1 MLFRALIVSLG
12 CLWLDLK
19 ISFAGNSLKLS
30 SSYFSSP
37 VLAII
42 VKNEK
47 KNAFSNTNF
56 YIKISKNLGGNFS
69 NLGSNCLDIW
79 QFFRNFLAFQ
89 KASFQHFT
97 NTIARA
103 SSCQQWFLQTGR
115 CATKEEK
122 PLRATVCFSIE
133 HARPR
138 DITFSCFARN
148 ISKTTTL
155 HVLLNFLL
163 ISFRF
168 YIVCYTAVFSVV
180 TQRSSPQTAAE
191 NRTTFL
197 SLCVCGLT
205 NKPIMHKKF
214 DNT

>member
-1 MLFRALIVSLG
+1 MSLG
-12 CLWLDLK
+12 YLWLDL
-19 ISFAGNSLKLS
+19 IRILFASNSLKLCFKLFFFTGVS
-30 SSYFSSP
+30 NYCEER
-37 VLAII
+37 
-42 VKNEK
+42 KK
-47 KNAFSNTNF
+47 KNAFLKTNF

-97 NTIARA
+97 STIGTAL
-103 SSCQQWFLQTGR
+103 SCEQWFLQVGR

-138 DITFSCFARN
+138 NITFSCFARN

-155 HVLLNFLL
+155 HVLLNFLF
-163 ISFRF
+163 ISFPF
-168 YIVCYTAVFSVV
+168 Y
-180 TQRSSPQTAAE
+180 
-191 NRTTFL
+191 TT
-197 SLCVCGLT
+197 T
-205 NKPIMHKKF
+205 
-214 DNT
+214 T

>member
-1 MLFRALIVSLG
+1 M
-12 CLWLDLK
+12 
-19 ISFAGNSLKLS
+19 
-30 SSYFSSP
+30 
-37 VLAII
+37 LAII

-47 KNAFSNTNF
+47 KDAFLKINF
-56 YIKISKNLGGNFS
+56 YIKISKNFNFS

-97 NTIARA
+97 STIGTALP
-103 SSCQQWFLQTGR
+103 CEQWFLQAGR
-115 CATKEEK
+115 CGTKEEK

-138 DITFSCFARN
+138 DITFFCFARN

-155 HVLLNFLL
+155 HVLHNFLF

-168 YIVCYTAVFSVV
+168 Y
-180 TQRSSPQTAAE
+180 
-191 NRTTFL
+191 TT
-197 SLCVCGLT
+197 T
-205 NKPIMHKKF
+205 
-214 DNT
+214 T

>member
-1 MLFRALIVSLG
+1 M
-12 CLWLDLK
+12 
-19 ISFAGNSLKLS
+19 
-30 SSYFSSP
+30 
-37 VLAII
+37 LAII

-47 KNAFSNTNF
+47 KDAFLKINF
-56 YIKISKNLGGNFS
+56 YIKISKNFNFS

-97 NTIARA
+97 STIGTALP
-103 SSCQQWFLQTGR
+103 CEQWFLQAGR

-122 PLRATVCFSIE
+122 PLRGTVCFSIE

-138 DITFSCFARN
+138 DIAFSCFARN

-155 HVLLNFLL
+155 HVLLNFLF

-168 YIVCYTAVFSVV
+168 Y
-180 TQRSSPQTAAE
+180 
-191 NRTTFL
+191 TT
-197 SLCVCGLT
+197 T
-205 NKPIMHKKF
+205 
-214 DNT
+214 T

>member
-1 MLFRALIVSLG
+1 MFFRAVIVSLG
-12 CLWLDLK
+12 YLWLDLR
-19 ISFAGNSLKLS
+19 ILFASNSLKLC

-47 KNAFSNTNF
+47 KNAFLKINF

-97 NTIARA
+97 STIGTAL
-103 SSCQQWFLQTGR
+103 SCQQWFLQAGR

-138 DITFSCFARN
+138 DITFSCKKHQQNNNFART
-148 ISKTTTL
+148 SQFFVHFFPFL
-155 HVLLNFLL
+155 HDYDVKKKCLILLFLW
-163 ISFRF
+163 
-168 YIVCYTAVFSVV
+168 
-180 TQRSSPQTAAE
+180 
-191 NRTTFL
+191 RT
-197 SLCVCGLT
+197 
-205 NKPIMHKKF
+205 
-214 DNT
+214 

>member
-1 MLFRALIVSLG
+1 MLFRAVIVSLG
-12 CLWLDLK
+12 YLWLELR
-19 ISFAGNSLKLS
+19 ILFASNSLKLCFKPFFFIGVS
-30 SSYFSSP
+30 NYC
-37 VLAII
+37 
-42 VKNEK
+42 EERK
-47 KNAFSNTNF
+47 KNAFLKINF
-56 YIKISKNLGGNFS
+56 YIKISKKLGGNFS

-97 NTIARA
+97 STIGTAL
-103 SSCQQWFLQTGR
+103 SCQQWFLQAER
-115 CATKEEK
+115 YATKEEK

-155 HVLLNFLL
+155 HVLLNFLF

-168 YIVCYTAVFSVV
+168 Y
-180 TQRSSPQTAAE
+180 
-191 NRTTFL
+191 TT
-197 SLCVCGLT
+197 T
-205 NKPIMHKKF
+205 
-214 DNT
+214 T

>member
-1 MLFRALIVSLG
+1 M
-12 CLWLDLK
+12 
-19 ISFAGNSLKLS
+19 
-30 SSYFSSP
+30 
-37 VLAII
+37 LAIV

-47 KNAFSNTNF
+47 KAFLKINF
-56 YIKISKNLGGNFS
+56 YIKISTNLGGNFLNS
-69 NLGSNCLDIW
+69 GSNCLDIW

-97 NTIARA
+97 STIGTALP
-103 SSCQQWFLQTGR
+103 CEQWFLQAGR

-155 HVLLNFLL
+155 HVLHNFLF

-168 YIVCYTAVFSVV
+168 Y
-180 TQRSSPQTAAE
+180 
-191 NRTTFL
+191 TT
-197 SLCVCGLT
+197 T
-205 NKPIMHKKF
+205 
-214 DNT
+214 T